1 VKTFLICLI
10 LTAAFLLG
18 CADTTISPPDPE
30 SKSYELIKLPPK
42 SGLSIEATYSQT
54 VTINGEVGGEIEIEE
69 SYVAAGGQTVEM
81 YARIIVPQNAFTGD
95 LPITMTVDDEYAAVW
110 FTPHII
116 FNNPVKL
123 KMSFTGIDLDE
134 LMLVSGKYDLLYIN
148 DDGTTE
154 LVGHDEVHVI
164 ESQGEIRVQNAYLNH
179 FSRYGF
185 SR

>member
-1 VKTFLICLI
+1 MKTILFTLL

-18 CADTTISPPDPE
+18 CADTTVSPPDPE

-42 SGLSIEATYSQT
+42 SGLSVETAYSQT

-69 SYVAAGGQTVEM
+69 SYFSAGGQTVEI
-81 YARIIVPQNAFTGD
+81 YAQIIVPPNAFTGD

-110 FTPHII
+110 FTPHIV

-134 LMLVSGKYDLLYIN
+134 LMLVSWKYDLLYID

-154 LVGHDEVHVI
+154 VVGHDEVQVI
-164 ESQGEIRVQNAYLNH
+164 ESQGAIRVHNTYLNH
-179 FSRYGF
+179 FSRYSF
-185 SR
+185 TR